1 MTTNTT
7 TTETRNKR
15 DDRMSNYRRDI
26 KQLGELPSAD
36 DLARPIVKALFDLV
50 EAFDGR
56 AETLEYLFEFDGADR
71 AEAAAKWG
79 DETRRCVE
87 VARDVMTLVS
97 VSVANMSPMDG
108 ASEYHRESA
117 MASVLRPLLGNVG
130 TLDSLL
136 LRPELYMS
144 LYCAAVET

>member
-1 MTTNTT
+1 MATNTT
-7 TTETRNKR
+7 TTEVQSER
-15 DDRMSNYRRDI
+15 DERMSDYRRDI
-26 KQLGELPSAD
+26 DQLGALPKAEE
-36 DLARPIVKALFDLV
+36 LARPIVKALFDLV

-56 AETLEYLFEFDGADR
+56 VDALEHLYEFDGADR

-87 VARDVMTLVS
+87 VAREVITLVS

-117 MASVLRPLLGNVG
+117 MASVLRPLFGSVG
-130 TLDSLL
+130 ALDSLL
-136 LRPELYMS
+136 LRPDLYTS
-144 LYCAAVET
+144 LHVGE

>member
-7 TTETRNKR
+7 TTEMQNNR
-15 DDRMSNYRRDI
+15 DEQMSDYRRDI
-26 KQLGELPSAD
+26 EQFGELPNAD

-79 DETRRCVE
+79 DEARRCVE

-97 VSVANMSPMDG
+97 VSVAKMSPMDG

-117 MASVLRPLLGNVG
+117 MASVLRPLFGCVG

-136 LRPELYMS
+136 LRPDLYTS
-144 LYCAAVET
+144 LHIGE